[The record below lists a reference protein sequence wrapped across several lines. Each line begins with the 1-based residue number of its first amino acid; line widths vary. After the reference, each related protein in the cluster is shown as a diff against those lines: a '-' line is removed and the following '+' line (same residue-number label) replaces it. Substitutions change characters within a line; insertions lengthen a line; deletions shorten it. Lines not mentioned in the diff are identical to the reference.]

1 MLYKLMY
8 SSISVSVLSP
18 SKTCHYV
25 SGKVLTLR
33 TSRRHN
39 CNDFQLL
46 HPCLSLEL
54 YRNPCFRK
62 AFCVIQFGWCMSTCR
77 NPTPVLAQEAC
88 GCLGTWGRWQVRQAP
103 VTVNT
108 SPPGMLPES
117 QGPYL
122 KMKTFW
128 RIQSGSASSPRQGK
142 FCHFPMINLYY
153 LILDKTPSLS
163 PRGRTW
169 FLTSHYLNLSPFV
182 FRKNICED
190 FSMLQTSS

>member
-46 HPCLSLEL
+46 HPCLSLEP
-54 YRNPCFRK
+54 YRSPCFGK
-62 AFCVIQFGWCMSTCR
+62 AFYVIQFGWCMNTCR
-77 NPTPVLAQEAC
+77 NPTRVLAQEAC
-88 GCLGTWGRWQVRQAP
+88 GCLGTQGRWQVQQAP
-103 VTVNT
+103 VTVNI

-122 KMKTFW
+122 KMKTFC
-128 RIQSGSASSPRQGK
+128 RIHPGSFSSPTQGK
-142 FCHFPMINLYY
+142 FYHFTMINLSS
-153 LILDKTPSLS
+153 IRQNSSTRTKKKGMIFDFTPYEFKYFCL
-163 PRGRTW
+163 
-169 FLTSHYLNLSPFV
+169 
-182 FRKNICED
+182 RKNYLWR
-190 FSMLQTSS
+190 FL